1 MVNGGSLDLRLT
13 SNVLVIMIMFVI
25 ARRRYGGGKEAS

>member
-1 MVNGGSLDLRLT
+1 MVGARSFKLRLT
-13 SNVLVIMIMFVI
+13 SNVFVIMIMFVI